1 MECLDGAAQA
11 GALAEIESE
20 LRAMEHAWYRLETDI
35 KSAWFRALS
44 IFQPYAHAMQVVA
57 TPADWL
63 AETRV
68 YYPSEVA
75 NNLYLKLRYPSD

>member
-11 GALAEIESE
+11 EALTEIGSG
-20 LRAMEHAWYRLETDI
+20 LRAMEYAWYNLETDI
-35 KSAWFRALS
+35 KSTWFRELS

-57 TPADWL
+57 TPEDWL

-75 NNLYLKLRYPSD
+75 NNLYLKLRYPSG